1 MEIAKYL
8 GVEAG
13 AVTPSCAVVLCQ
25 GNKTNATTKMIYNG
39 VKSCRMASQLYG
51 GPKDCV
57 YGCVGLGDCVTACPY
72 DAIHICDG
80 VARINPLVCRACKKC
95 VTSCPKG
102 LIELMPLHMAK
113 AAVLCKN
120 HDKGALT
127 RKECKTGCIGCMK
140 CTKVCEYDAVTV
152 ENNSAH
158 VDYDK
163 CVGCMKC
170 QEACPV
176 GCIEVI
182 IPGGKTI

>member
-1 MEIAKYL
+1 
-8 GVEAG
+8 
-13 AVTPSCAVVLCQ
+13 
-25 GNKTNATTKMIYNG
+25 
-39 VKSCRMASQLYG
+39 
-51 GPKDCV
+51 
-57 YGCVGLGDCVTACPY
+57 
-72 DAIHICDG
+72 
-80 VARINPLVCRACKKC
+80 
-95 VTSCPKG
+95 
-102 LIELMPLHMAK
+102 MPLHMAK